1 MQKLKMIWT
10 KLNGLN
16 LDEVKNDKGNILLV
30 IVIVVVLGLSGYLL
44 GREIFYSSREPV
56 NQVREQI
63 TEAIGNQSEVTRK
76 ISDSI
81 DKNQE
86 LRGTLEET
94 RGITNTL
101 TGEVRGIREEVE
113 GIGNDFVKA
122 DKLISECKSIL
133 REIRES
139 GGEEKK

>member
-1 MQKLKMIWT
+1 MQKLKTILT

-16 LDEVKNDKGNILLV
+16 WNEVKNDKGNILLV
-30 IVIVVVLGLSGYLL
+30 IIIVVVLGLSGYLL

-76 ISDSI
+76 ISESI

-86 LRGTLEET
+86 LRRTLEEA
-94 RGITNTL
+94 RGITHTL
-101 TGEVRGIREEVE
+101 TGEVKGIREEVE
-113 GIGNDFVKA
+113 GIGNDFTEA

>member
-86 LRGTLEET
+86 LRGTLEEA

-122 DKLISECKSIL
+122 DKLISECQSIL